1 MPFTIDDFFSVF
13 VAYNNAIW
21 PAHIAAYAAGIGVL
35 AAVLTGRSWSASA
48 VFVMLGA
55 FWIWNGIAY
64 HFAFFAPINPV
75 ARIFAVLFV
84 VQGVLFLALAWR
96 RPPPVSLHPGT
107 IKGAVSLALVV
118 YALAIYPLLG
128 MLAGHGWPRAP
139 VFGVAPCPTTI
150 FTLALLLASRTPLVV
165 AAIPVLWALVGTTA
179 AVLLGVPEDLGLL
192 VAVAAFLLLREWGKP
207 APVAA

>member
-1 MPFTIDDFFSVF
+1 
-13 VAYNNAIW
+13 
-21 PAHIAAYAAGIGVL
+21 
-35 AAVLTGRSWSASA
+35 
-48 VFVMLGA
+48 
-55 FWIWNGIAY
+55 
-64 HFAFFAPINPV
+64 
-75 ARIFAVLFV
+75 
-84 VQGVLFLALAWR
+84 
-96 RPPPVSLHPGT
+96 
-107 IKGAVSLALVV
+107 
-118 YALAIYPLLG
+118 